1 MPQIINTNIS
11 SINAQRNLN
20 KSQGALQTSLQRLS
34 SGLRINSAKDDAA
47 GLAISNRFTTQVR
60 GLNVAVRNA
69 NDGISFAQTT
79 ESALEEISTALQRM
93 RDLGVQSA
101 NDTNSASDRLSLQA
115 EVSQLVAEIERIAQT
130 TTFNNRPVLDGSNA
144 TLSFQIGAN
153 ANQTV
158 SVSGVNAKTSALGS
172 QPGMVQST
180 GDRVDFLGAGL
191 DIGTQ
196 GIQESGALAT
206 AAEISNF
213 SIRLDS
219 VSAADAVDITDTV
232 YGGNISTVGT
242 PFLLDRFDDNY
253 GGGLAKAIA
262 ERVNAVRL
270 GGEESLQGVYATA
283 STSFRGSD
291 LAAADYA
298 GAVDAANAPDTNV
311 GQGVLEN
318 GDLTINGVDVGPVNF
333 QENDASGT
341 LITAINAKSD
351 ITGVTATVDRNGELV
366 LSASDGRDII
376 ISTSSAGVTND
387 LFGGGDE
394 SLLDR
399 FSDDLTDLRVSG
411 RITVTGQDTLNFT
424 GTNNDELG
432 LDVAG
437 LAASGSEDNIQAV
450 GTIANADV
458 TTRES
463 ANTLIQSVDSALD
476 QINGIRGELGA
487 IQNRFES
494 TIRNLSSIS
503 ESLAAANSRI
513 LDADFAAETAELSKN
528 QVLQQAGISV
538 LAQANGLPQ
547 QILSLLQG

>member
-1 MPQIINTNIS
+1 M
-11 SINAQRNLN
+11 
-20 KSQGALQTSLQRLS
+20 
-34 SGLRINSAKDDAA
+34 
-47 GLAISNRFTTQVR
+47 
-60 GLNVAVRNA
+60 
-69 NDGISFAQTT
+69 
-79 ESALEEISTALQRM
+79 
-93 RDLGVQSA
+93 
-101 NDTNSASDRLSLQA
+101 
-115 EVSQLVAEIERIAQT
+115 VSEIERIAQT

-180 GDRVDFLGAGL
+180 GDRVDFAAANDG
-191 DIGTQ
+191 GTQ
-196 GIQESGALAT
+196 GVQESGGLT
-206 AAEISNF
+206 LTNDISNF
-213 SIRLDS
+213 TIRLDS
-219 VSAADAVDITDTV
+219 VNANDAVDITDTV
-232 YGGNISTVGT
+232 YGGNISTVAT
-242 PFLLDRFDDNY
+242 SNLLDRFDDNY

-262 ERVNAVRL
+262 ERVNSVRIR
-270 GGEESLQGVYATA
+270 GEESLQGVYATA
-283 STSFRGSD
+283 MTSFRGSD
-291 LAAADYA
+291 LAAADYS
-298 GAVDAANAPDTNV
+298 GNVDSANAADTNV

-318 GDLTINGVDVGPVNF
+318 GDLTINGVDIGPVNF
-333 QENDASGT
+333 QVNDASGS
-341 LITAINAKSD
+341 LINAINAKTD
-351 ITGVTATVDRNGELV
+351 ITGVAATVDRNGELV
-366 LSASDGRDII
+366 LTAEDGRDII
-376 ISTSSAGVTND
+376 LTTSNAGVTND

-394 SLLDR
+394 PLVDR
-399 FSDDLTDLRVSG
+399 FDANLTDLRITG

-432 LDVAG
+432 LDVTG
-437 LAASGSEDNIQAV
+437 LAATGSEDNIQAV

-463 ANTLIQSVDSALD
+463 ANTLIESVDSALD
-476 QINGIRGELGA
+476 QINSIRGELGA